1 MSTLLDEPETLELAD
16 QHAFNVAVW
25 KKLIEDES
33 LAELP
38 NRIET
43 DELGQIIM
51 TPPPSFDHG
60 LGQSHLFAILKKL
73 MPGGEVVAECPV
85 STSGG
90 VKGVDLVWISEARLQ
105 PQRGRVCLTKAPEIC
120 IEVISPSN
128 SPREM
133 KKKKRLYFEAG
144 AEEVWFREQDGR
156 MAFYL
161 KAAPDVEVEASI
173 LCPEFPGRVE

>member
-16 QHAFNVAVW
+16 QHPFNVAVW
-25 KKLIEDES
+25 KKLLADES

-51 TPPPSFDHG
+51 TPPPAPEHG
-60 LGQSHLFAILKKL
+60 EEQVEIGSLLKAL
-73 MPGGEVVAECPV
+73 MKGGHTISECPV

-90 VKGVDLVWISEARLQ
+90 VKGVDVAWISRERRE
-105 PQRGRVCLTKAPEIC
+105 PQRGQGCFTEAPEIC
-120 IEVISPSN
+120 VEIVSPSN
-128 SPREM
+128 SRREM

-144 AEEVWFREQDGR
+144 AEEVWFREPDGR

-161 KAAPDVEVEASI
+161 KAAPDVAVEASI
-173 LCPEFPGRVE
+173 LCPEFPGRVQ

>member
-1 MSTLLDEPETLELAD
+1 MSILLDEPETLELVD
-16 QHAFNVAVW
+16 QHAFNLAVW
-25 KKLIEDES
+25 EKVIADES

-38 NRIET
+38 NRVET

-51 TPPPSFDHG
+51 TLPPSFDHG
-60 LGQSHLFAILKKL
+60 LGQSHLFVILRRL
-73 MPGGEVVAECPV
+73 VAGGEVVAECPV

-105 PQRGRVCLTKAPEIC
+105 PQRGKVCLTEAPEIC

-128 SPREM
+128 SMREM

-144 AEEVWFREQDGR
+144 AEEVWFRERDGR
-156 MAFYL
+156 MVFYL
-161 KAAPDVEVEASI
+161 KAAPDVEVEASA
-173 LCPEFPGRVE
+173 LCPEFPAQVD